1 MNKIKY
7 TQFIVDMDMV
17 NSLELLDSEFE
28 KFQTIIG
35 SISKNSKKMI
45 PDIVSL
51 YFQATMVETLSK
63 KLRQDIVESDQQTYL
78 EKINKIQKYVDENF
92 SKSLHPEILS
102 QLINSIQESTDNL
115 KLLDQNSEEKTKEII
130 ENEAQLYKELR
141 ELMST
146 KQFVEQYE
154 SGIKND

>member
-1 MNKIKY
+1 
-7 TQFIVDMDMV
+7 MDMV

-28 KFQTIIG
+28 KFQSIID

-45 PDIVSL
+45 PEIVSL

-115 KLLDQNSEEKTKEII
+115 KLLEQNSEEKTKEII

>member
-1 MNKIKY
+1 
-7 TQFIVDMDMV
+7 MDMV

-115 KLLDQNSEEKTKEII
+115 KLLDQNSEEKTKEVI

>member
-1 MNKIKY
+1 
-7 TQFIVDMDMV
+7 MDV

-28 KFQTIIG
+28 KFQNLIN
-35 SISKNSKKMI
+35 SIPKNSKILI

-63 KLRQDIVESDQQTYL
+63 KLREDMSESEQQKHL
-78 EKINKIQKYVDENF
+78 EKVNTIQKYVNENF
-92 SKSLHPEILS
+92 SKSLHLEILS
-102 QLINSIQESTDNL
+102 QLENSIQKSTNDL
-115 KLLDQNSEEKTKEII
+115 KILGQNPEEKTKEII

-146 KQFVEQYE
+146 KEFVEQYDA
-154 SGIKND
+154 GIKND

>member
-1 MNKIKY
+1 
-7 TQFIVDMDMV
+7 MDV

-28 KFQTIIG
+28 KFQNLIN
-35 SISKNSKKMI
+35 SIPKNSKILI

-63 KLRQDIVESDQQTYL
+63 KLREDMSESEQRKHL
-78 EKINKIQKYVDENF
+78 EKVNTIQKYVNENF

-102 QLINSIQESTDNL
+102 QLENSIQKSTNDL
-115 KLLDQNSEEKTKEII
+115 KILGQNPEEKTKEII

-146 KQFVEQYE
+146 KEFVEQYDA
-154 SGIKND
+154 GIKND

>member
-1 MNKIKY
+1 
-7 TQFIVDMDMV
+7 MDV
-17 NSLELLDSEFE
+17 ANSLKLLDSEFE
-28 KFQTIIG
+28 KFQKIID

-115 KLLDQNSEEKTKEII
+115 KLLDQNSEEKTKEVI

>member
-1 MNKIKY
+1 
-7 TQFIVDMDMV
+7 MDV
-17 NSLELLDSEFE
+17 ANSLKLLDSEFE
-28 KFQTIIG
+28 KFQKIID
-35 SISKNSKKMI
+35 SMPKNSEKMI

-92 SKSLHPEILS
+92 SKSLHPVILS
-102 QLINSIQESTDNL
+102 QLVNSIQKSTNDL
-115 KLLDQNSEEKTKEII
+115 KLLGQNSEAKTKEII
-130 ENEAQLYKELR
+130 ENEARLYKELR

-146 KQFVEQYE
+146 KEFVEQYD
-154 SGIKND
+154 SGIKDD

>member
-1 MNKIKY
+1 
-7 TQFIVDMDMV
+7 MDV
-17 NSLELLDSEFE
+17 ANSLKLLDSEFE
-28 KFQTIIG
+28 KFQKIID
-35 SISKNSKKMI
+35 SMPKNSEKMI

-92 SKSLHPEILS
+92 SKSLHPVILS
-102 QLINSIQESTDNL
+102 QLVNSIQKSTNDL
-115 KLLDQNSEEKTKEII
+115 KLLGQNSEAKTKEII

-141 ELMST
+141 ELIST
-146 KQFVEQYE
+146 KEFVEQYDA
-154 SGIKND
+154 GIKDD

>member
-1 MNKIKY
+1 
-7 TQFIVDMDMV
+7 MDMV

-28 KFQTIIG
+28 KFQSIID

-102 QLINSIQESTDNL
+102 QLINSIQESTENL
-115 KLLDQNSEEKTKEII
+115 KLLEQNSEEKTKEII

>member
-1 MNKIKY
+1 
-7 TQFIVDMDMV
+7 MDMV

-28 KFQTIIG
+28 KFQKIID
-35 SISKNSKKMI
+35 SMPKNSEKMI

-63 KLRQDIVESDQQTYL
+63 KFRQDIVESDQQTYL

-115 KLLDQNSEEKTKEII
+115 KLLEQNSEEKTKEII
-130 ENEAQLYKELR
+130 ENEARLYKELR

-146 KQFVEQYE
+146 KEFVKQYD
-154 SGIKND
+154 SGIKDD

>member
-1 MNKIKY
+1 
-7 TQFIVDMDMV
+7 MDMV

-146 KQFVEQYE
+146 KEFVEQYE

>member
-1 MNKIKY
+1 
-7 TQFIVDMDMV
+7 MDME
-17 NSLELLDSEFE
+17 NSLDLLDSEFE
-28 KFQTIIG
+28 KFQKIID
-35 SISKNSKKMI
+35 SISKNSEKMI

-51 YFQATMVETLSK
+51 YFQATVVETLSK
-63 KLRQDIVESDQQTYL
+63 KLKQDILESEQQIHL

-92 SKSLHPEILS
+92 SKSLHPKILS
-102 QLINSIQESTDNL
+102 QLVNSIQKSTDNL
-115 KLLDQNSEEKTKEII
+115 KLLDQNSEQKTKEII

-146 KQFVEQYE
+146 KEFVEQYD

>member
-1 MNKIKY
+1 
-7 TQFIVDMDMV
+7 MDV
-17 NSLELLDSEFE
+17 ANSLELLDSEFE

-35 SISKNSKKMI
+35 SMSKNPKKMI

-63 KLRQDIVESDQQTYL
+63 KLRQDIVESEQQTNL
-78 EKINKIQKYVDENF
+78 EKINKIQKYVDKNF

-115 KLLDQNSEEKTKEII
+115 KLLCQNSQEKTIEII

-146 KQFVEQYE
+146 KEFVEQYDA
-154 SGIKND
+154 GIKDD

>member
-1 MNKIKY
+1 
-7 TQFIVDMDMV
+7 MDMV

-28 KFQTIIG
+28 KFQSIID

-63 KLRQDIVESDQQTYL
+63 KLRQDIVESDQQKYL

-115 KLLDQNSEEKTKEII
+115 KLLEQNSEEKTKEII

>member
-1 MNKIKY
+1 MN
-7 TQFIVDMDMV
+7 MV

-28 KFQTIIG
+28 KFQAIID

-115 KLLDQNSEEKTKEII
+115 KLLEQNSEEKTKEII

>member
-1 MNKIKY
+1 
-7 TQFIVDMDMV
+7 MDMV

-28 KFQTIIG
+28 KFQAIID

-92 SKSLHPEILS
+92 SKSLHPVILS
-102 QLINSIQESTDNL
+102 QLVNSIQKSTNDL
-115 KLLDQNSEEKTKEII
+115 KLLGQNSEAKTKEII

-146 KQFVEQYE
+146 KEFVEQYD
-154 SGIKND
+154 SGIKDD

>member
-1 MNKIKY
+1 
-7 TQFIVDMDMV
+7 MDVV
-17 NSLELLDSEFE
+17 NSLDLLDSEFE
-28 KFQTIIG
+28 KFQTIID

-115 KLLDQNSEEKTKEII
+115 KLLEQNSEEKTKEII

>member
-1 MNKIKY
+1 
-7 TQFIVDMDMV
+7 MDVV

-28 KFQTIIG
+28 KFQKIID

-63 KLRQDIVESDQQTYL
+63 KLRQDIVESEQQTYL

-92 SKSLHPEILS
+92 SKSLHPKILS
-102 QLINSIQESTDNL
+102 QLINSIQKSTDNL
-115 KLLDQNSEEKTKEII
+115 KLLDQNSEQKTKEII

>member
-1 MNKIKY
+1 
-7 TQFIVDMDMV
+7 MDME
-17 NSLELLDSEFE
+17 NSLDLLDSEFE
-28 KFQTIIG
+28 KFQKIID
-35 SISKNSKKMI
+35 SISKNSEKMI

-51 YFQATMVETLSK
+51 YFQATVVETLSK
-63 KLRQDIVESDQQTYL
+63 KLKQDILESEQQIHL

-92 SKSLHPEILS
+92 SKSLHPKILS
-102 QLINSIQESTDNL
+102 QLVNSIQKSTDNL
-115 KLLDQNSEEKTKEII
+115 KLLGQNSQEKTKEII

>member
-1 MNKIKY
+1 
-7 TQFIVDMDMV
+7 MDMV

-28 KFQTIIG
+28 KFQAIID

-102 QLINSIQESTDNL
+102 QLVNSIQESTDNL

>member
-1 MNKIKY
+1 
-7 TQFIVDMDMV
+7 MDMV

-28 KFQTIIG
+28 KFQKIID

-115 KLLDQNSEEKTKEII
+115 KLLEQNSEEKTKEII

-146 KQFVEQYE
+146 KEFITQYE
-154 SGIKND
+154 IGLKDD

>member
-1 MNKIKY
+1 
-7 TQFIVDMDMV
+7 MDMV

-28 KFQTIIG
+28 KFQTIID

-115 KLLDQNSEEKTKEII
+115 KLLEQNSEEKTKEII

-154 SGIKND
+154 SGIKDD

>member
-1 MNKIKY
+1 
-7 TQFIVDMDMV
+7 MDV
-17 NSLELLDSEFE
+17 ANSLELLDSEFE
-28 KFQTIIG
+28 KFQTIID

-92 SKSLHPEILS
+92 SKSLHPQILS

-115 KLLDQNSEEKTKEII
+115 KLLEQNSEEKTKEII

>member
-1 MNKIKY
+1 
-7 TQFIVDMDMV
+7 MDVV

-28 KFQTIIG
+28 KFQKIID

-63 KLRQDIVESDQQTYL
+63 KLRQDIVESDQQKYL

-115 KLLDQNSEEKTKEII
+115 KLLEQNSEEKTKEII

>member
-1 MNKIKY
+1 
-7 TQFIVDMDMV
+7 MDMV

-28 KFQTIIG
+28 KFQSIID

-63 KLRQDIVESDQQTYL
+63 KLRQDIVESDQQKYL

-115 KLLDQNSEEKTKEII
+115 KLLDQNSEEKTKEVI

>member
-1 MNKIKY
+1 
-7 TQFIVDMDMV
+7 MDMV

-28 KFQTIIG
+28 KFQTIID

-115 KLLDQNSEEKTKEII
+115 KLLEQNSEEKTKEII

-146 KQFVEQYE
+146 KEFVEQYD

>member
-1 MNKIKY
+1 
-7 TQFIVDMDMV
+7 MDMV

-28 KFQTIIG
+28 KFQTIID

-63 KLRQDIVESDQQTYL
+63 KLRQDIVESDQQTHL

-115 KLLDQNSEEKTKEII
+115 KLLEQNSEEKTKEIT